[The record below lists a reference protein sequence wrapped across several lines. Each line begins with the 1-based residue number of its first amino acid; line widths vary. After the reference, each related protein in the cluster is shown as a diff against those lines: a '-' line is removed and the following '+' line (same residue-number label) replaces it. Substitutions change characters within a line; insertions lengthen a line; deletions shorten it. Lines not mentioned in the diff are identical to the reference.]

1 MSTHLDELRAL
12 REENDRLRAAL
23 RVNADALSGIL
34 KHGLPRKGR
43 GHDAQDSHIG
53 AIDDLV
59 AATQSAYAALA
70 GISLAEWA
78 SAHPGLYDS
87 PPGPIQAPGGA
98 AAAQADAPSDAVERL
113 PAIAHALRR
122 FAHVAEPLVAD
133 GNRHPLDII
142 AEFGEGAERRV
153 ILVEH
158 LRAAHAA
165 LHAPLPEHLPVD
177 IRNAVSAIA
186 RDYPPPE
193 DLTLP
198 EMTERGPAG
207 QIFDLAWPH
216 FGGDAQS
223 GDFWPAFGA
232 GVEFALTAFPPP
244 GPTWSPQATWLVKFV
259 DFNCEDYEIFAQAA
273 TPLDAAVAAY
283 DGLFDGDPESFDG
296 LADTVIVE
304 RTPTPGPSPTPAALP
319 WSNDRRHD
327 ISMQDVARIVRGRA
341 PAMMSNPAP

>member
-23 RVNADALSGIL
+23 RVNADALSGVL
-34 KHGLPRKGR
+34 NHGLPRKGR
-43 GHDAQDSHIG
+43 SHDAQDSHLG
-53 AIDDLV
+53 AVDDLIV
-59 AATQSAYAALA
+59 ATQSAYAALT
-70 GISLAEWA
+70 GVSLAEWTA
-78 SAHPGLYDS
+78 AHPGLYDS

-98 AAAQADAPSDAVERL
+98 AAAQADAPSDIIERL

-133 GNRHPLDII
+133 QNRHPLDII

-232 GVEFALTAFPPP
+232 GVEFALAAFPP
-244 GPTWSPQATWLVKFV
+244 PQATWLVKFV
-259 DFNCEDYEIFAQAA
+259 DLNGEVEMFAQAA

-283 DGLFDGDPESFDG
+283 DGLFDGDPDWLDNF
-296 LADTVIVE
+296 ADCVIVVQ
-304 RTPTPGPSPTPAALP
+304 TPTRRAAPAPTAIP
-319 WSNDRRHD
+319 WSSDRRYD
-327 ISMQDVARIVRGRA
+327 ISMLDVAASVRGRA
-341 PAMMSNPAP
+341 PDRCEGAAP